1 MIDTPNGSYVLIVD
15 DDEEDVFAF
24 KWAMEAQGSKI
35 ETVHIDDGAQ
45 ALDFLLSKT
54 DPEDLPQIV
63 LLDINMPGVD
73 GFETLGAIRNSD
85 IVKHLPVLMFSTTD
99 SPKEVRK
106 SYVLGANAHLVK
118 PNSIKDLK
126 VMSAAVVQFWLRHAA
141 LPQYQQP

>member
-73 GFETLGAIRNSD
+73 GFETLGAIRVEFKTDARNERSQNALRRIGAKEEGTLRKHMLVQGGYQRD
-85 IVKHLPVLMFSTTD
+85 SVYFSITDDDWPGVKARLLS
-99 SPKEVRK
+99 K
-106 SYVLGANAHLVK
+106 LGRN
-118 PNSIKDLK
+118 
-126 VMSAAVVQFWLRHAA
+126 
-141 LPQYQQP
+141 